1 MTNRNRNLC
10 EYKDVKKFD
19 KGFPYKKTKITG
31 TNPLIETK
39 LLTTM
44 ISVRSLFINLIA
56 KMLKIFIVKKAI
68 IKYF

>member
-1 MTNRNRNLC
+1 MC

-19 KGFPYKKTKITG
+19 KGFSYKKTKITG
-31 TNPLIETK
+31 TNLLIETK

-68 IKYF
+68 VKYF

>member
-1 MTNRNRNLC
+1 MNTKMLRNLI
-10 EYKDVKKFD
+10 KVFHI
-19 KGFPYKKTKITG
+19 KKTKITG
-31 TNPLIETK
+31 TNLLIETK

-68 IKYF
+68 VKYF

>member
-1 MTNRNRNLC
+1 MNTKMLRNLI
-10 EYKDVKKFD
+10 KVFHI
-19 KGFPYKKTKITG
+19 KKTKITG

-56 KMLKIFIVKKAI
+56 EMLKIFIVKKAI
-68 IKYF
+68 VKYF

>member
-1 MTNRNRNLC
+1 MC

-31 TNPLIETK
+31 INPLIETK

-68 IKYF
+68 VKYF

>member
-1 MTNRNRNLC
+1 MC
-10 EYKDVKKFD
+10 EYKDVKEFD
-19 KGFPYKKTKITG
+19 KGFSYKKTKITG
-31 TNPLIETK
+31 TNLLIETK

-68 IKYF
+68 VKYF

>member
-1 MTNRNRNLC
+1 MNTKMLRNLI
-10 EYKDVKKFD
+10 KVFHI
-19 KGFPYKKTKITG
+19 KKTKITG

-68 IKYF
+68 VKYF